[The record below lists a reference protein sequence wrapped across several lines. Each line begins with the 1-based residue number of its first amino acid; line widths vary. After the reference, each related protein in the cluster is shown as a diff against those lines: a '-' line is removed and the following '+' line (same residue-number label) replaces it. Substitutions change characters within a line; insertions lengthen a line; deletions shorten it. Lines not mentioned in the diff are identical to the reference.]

1 MLNSMPDIRKWIS
14 PILLAII
21 CQQSIHL
28 VIGFSLNNMEIIPL
42 QHLKELIVA
51 IPMMYYANWRMHTY
65 IEKEIYYDKFHSGL
79 LKEYFLWVFYFVL
92 GIIVYV
98 FYTHRLL
105 NAPDYF
111 WNYVVAVTTSLPIL
125 LFYYTLLRAGYNKNK
140 FESLILELKKINTAK
155 AEAELKERLYESKLD
170 FFTDIAHEF
179 STPLTLI
186 SGPCKLIL
194 EQKDVNP
201 LTTKYVHVINRNA
214 KRMNLLISDLMD
226 FKQMESGYKQPEVTK
241 MNVSEIADRVIDA
254 FKINTS
260 GLVISIV
267 KQYEP
272 DIFWNSDERFLT
284 TILLNLVSNAVKYND
299 EEQEPATV
307 GVAIENGNLRIFVT
321 NKGRGISKE
330 EIGHIFNRFTVLDN
344 YGKQKGWKRNGL
356 GLAITASMVKLLS
369 GKINARS
376 IPGEITTFTVEL
388 PLLQI
393 VETRN
398 SDMFDMMSDIVV
410 PEFVLPQMKYEHID
424 DRPTVTVIDDDPEM
438 LWYICDLLSSD
449 FNVLPV
455 NKSSEA
461 VEILSNKHTDIILC
475 DIMMEEI
482 DGIML
487 ANLLKSD
494 KSTSHIPLIII
505 SAVHD
510 IETQT
515 EAINA
520 GAELYITKPFD
531 SEYLKT
537 TIRRL
542 LNRKE
547 DLKDYFASPLSAYDL
562 DMGKLQ
568 HAEDRKFLKK
578 IHTVINKN
586 IQNENLSPDFI
597 AHELGMSVRSLY
609 RKLKEVTDKGLQE
622 IIYDGKL
629 TVAENL
635 LLKSKFTIHEIVF
648 KSGFSNRT
656 SFYRAFLKKNGCTPK
671 EFIDSHCSESEPHNA

>member
-1 MLNSMPDIRKWIS
+1 MILNFMPDIRKGIL
-14 PILLAII
+14 PALLAIV
-21 CQQSIHL
+21 CQQSIHW
-28 VIGFSLNNMEIIPL
+28 VIDFSLGNMEVIPI
-42 QHLKELIVA
+42 QHLKELIIA
-51 IPMMYYANWRMHTY
+51 IPLFYYGNWRMHAY
-65 IEKEIYYDKFHSGL
+65 IEKEIYYDKFYSGL
-79 LKEYFLWVFYFVL
+79 LKEYLLWTFYFVL

-111 WNYVVAVTTSLPIL
+111 MNYLVSVIACLPIL
-125 LFYYTLLRAGYNKNK
+125 LFYYTLIRAEYNKRK
-140 FESLILELKKINTAK
+140 FESLILELKKVNTAK
-155 AEAELKERLYESKLD
+155 AEAELRERLYESKLD

-194 EQKDVNP
+194 EQKNVNP
-201 LTTKYVHVINRNA
+201 QTIKYVHVINRNA

-226 FKQMESGYKQPEVTK
+226 FKQMESGYKRPEVTSL
-241 MNVSEIADRVIDA
+241 NVSEIADRVIEA
-254 FKINTS
+254 FKVDTS
-260 GLVISIV
+260 GTEISLIR
-267 KQYEP
+267 QYEP
-272 DIFWNSDERFLT
+272 DIFWNSDEKFLT
-284 TILLNLVSNAVKYND
+284 TILINLVSNAVKYSN
-299 EEQEPATV
+299 EEPVTV
-307 GVAIENGNLRIFVT
+307 YISTENGSLRILVV
-321 NKGRGISKE
+321 NKGKGISKE
-330 EIGHIFNRFTVLDN
+330 DIGHIFNRFTVLDN

-356 GLAITASMVKLLS
+356 GLAITAGMVKLLS

-376 IPGEITTFTVEL
+376 IPGETTTFTVDL
-388 PLLQI
+388 PPLQVTKTEKDNAMGTI
-393 VETRN
+393 SN
-398 SDMFDMMSDIVV
+398 SLI
-410 PEFVLPQMKYEHID
+410 PEFVLPPIKYKYIE

-449 FNVLPV
+449 FNVLPI
-455 NKSSEA
+455 NNSSKTID
-461 VEILSNKHTDIILC
+461 ILSNNHTDIILC

-482 DGIML
+482 DGITL
-487 ANLLKSD
+487 AALLKSD

-510 IETQT
+510 IKIQT
-515 EAINA
+515 EAIQA
-520 GAELYITKPFD
+520 GAEFYITKPFD

-537 TIRRL
+537 TIRGH

-547 DLKDYFASPLSAYDL
+547 DLKDYFASPLSAYEL

-578 IHTVINKN
+578 IHAIINKN
-586 IQNENLSPDFI
+586 IQNEKLSPDFI
-597 AHELGMSVRSLY
+597 ANELGMSVRSLY

-629 TVAENL
+629 AVAENL

-671 EFIDSHCSESEPHNA
+671 EFIEANKGR